1 MRTSLVSKFLL
12 LSIASFFLFSTYN
25 GKAQSVMSEID
36 SLLVPVFDADGTG
49 GTFLVAKDGQVLY
62 RKAFGNANLELD
74 IPMQPEHVFNIGSMT
89 KQFTAIG
96 ILMLEEQGLL
106 SLTDEITKYIPD
118 YPTLGTKITLHHL
131 LTHTSGIKSFTS
143 ISSIRDLIRQD
154 IAPIELIDLFKEEP
168 MDFLPGEAFKYNNS
182 GYFIL
187 GYIIEI
193 VSGKPYSEYIEEQL
207 FQKINMTASRYASHS
222 AVIKNRA
229 SGYHQRDKY
238 TNNRYISYTLP
249 YASGSLMSTVDDM
262 LKWQEA
268 IKNNLLINEA
278 TTQKVFTNYTL
289 NNGEPINYGYGW
301 HIKDLNG
308 LTSTQHGGSIFG
320 YKSMAVYVPQEDLY
334 VIGLTNCDCI
344 SPTKITKEIAGLV
357 LDAVTDLQN

>member
-1 MRTSLVSKFLL
+1 MRTSLLSKFLL
-12 LSIASFFLFSTYN
+12 LSITSFFLFSSYN
-25 GKAQSVMSEID
+25 GKAQSVTSKID
-36 SLLVPVFDADGTG
+36 SLLVPAFDVDGPG

-74 IPMQPEHVFNIGSMT
+74 VPMRPEHVFNIGSMT

-106 SLTDEITKYIPD
+106 SLTDEITKYIPA
-118 YPTLGTKITLHHL
+118 YPTQGTKITIHHL
-131 LTHTSGIKSFTS
+131 LTHTSGIRSFTNVR
-143 ISSIRDLIRQD
+143 SIRDKIRHD
-154 IAPIELIDLFKEEP
+154 IAPIELINLISEEP

-187 GYIIEI
+187 GYIIEV
-193 VSGKPYSEYIEEQL
+193 VSGMPYSQFIEEQL
-207 FQKINMTASRYASHS
+207 FQKINMNTSRYASHG

-229 SGYHQRDKY
+229 SGYHQRDNY
-238 TNNRYISYTLP
+238 INNRYISYTLP

-268 IKNNLLINEA
+268 IKNNLLINEG

-289 NNGEPINYGYGW
+289 NNGESINYGYGW
-301 HIKDLNG
+301 HIRELNG
-308 LTSTQHGGSIFG
+308 MQSREHGGSIFG
-320 YKSMAVYVPQEDLY
+320 YKSMAVYVSQEDLY
-334 VIGLTNCDCI
+334 VIGLTNCDCV
-344 SPTKITKEIAGLV
+344 SPTKITREIAELV
-357 LDAVTDLQN
+357 LASSTDLRN